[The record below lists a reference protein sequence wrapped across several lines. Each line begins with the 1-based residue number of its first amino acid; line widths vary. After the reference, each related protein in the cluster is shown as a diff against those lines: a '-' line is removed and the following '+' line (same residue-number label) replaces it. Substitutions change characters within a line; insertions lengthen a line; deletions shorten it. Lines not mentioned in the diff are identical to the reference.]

1 MATASGGEAIGR
13 RHGVNRRPSGCVLT
27 PRGRRPYEEGD
38 GLTQTPGMCAHRGGR
53 GGTRQKAVS
62 ASEERDLGGGDQS
75 LDFDLGLPASKCD
88 NNNFLCLSRPS
99 KHTRQQRWQCE
110 VAGPRGRLAGVCKA
124 DIQPSPSSSTLR
136 KRARPRW
143 AHSRVGAVTS
153 PGGPVPAAGPVE
165 RRTWPL
171 PGRPDG

>member
-1 MATASGGEAIGR
+1 MSTASGGEAIGR

-27 PRGRRPYEEGD
+27 PQGRRPYEEGD

-88 NNNFLCLSRPS
+88 KNNFLCLSRPS
-99 KHTRQQRWQCE
+99 KHTRQQRVGDGGAKWPGHVGDSQAF
-110 VAGPRGRLAGVCKA
+110 VKLT
-124 DIQPSPSSSTLR
+124 SSQ
-136 KRARPRW
+136 
-143 AHSRVGAVTS
+143 
-153 PGGPVPAAGPVE
+153 VPAALPLENALVRGG
-165 RRTWPL
+165 RTAVS
-171 PGRPDG
+171 GQ